1 MSGCSEDCC
10 GDLLGER
17 KHFFGPARRCVLCNA
32 GSDDF
37 RPVVRSLALLFIMDF
52 SVYTRALD
60 AACTIFPRV
69 RLRTAVNKYL
79 KDLGQRSGVQARRM
93 LIATGIDTLALSLT
107 CLPGLIARAKLD
119 SLRMAAVQGLKQSR
133 DVTSIIATYLLS
145 GEVGTGHLTH
155 VKKNAYILS
164 RHPALSRASGNEL
177 EWVQGRTYK
186 NLVQAHHVML
196 KSLQT
201 GLHRAQG
208 LAELCN
214 AQPYKR
220 LCQQLITLITRT
232 LAEPRLLVSVICHKH
247 FEPIVSP

>member
-1 MSGCSEDCC
+1 M
-10 GDLLGER
+10 LT
-17 KHFFGPARRCVLCNA
+17 K
-32 GSDDF
+32 
-37 RPVVRSLALLFIMDF
+37 VVRSLALLFIMDYT
-52 SVYTRALD
+52 VYTRALG
-60 AACTIFPRV
+60 AVTATFPRAS
-69 RLRTAVNKYL
+69 LQAAVTKYL
-79 KDLGQRSGVQARRM
+79 L
-93 LIATGIDTLALSLT
+93 
-107 CLPGLIARAKLD
+107 
-119 SLRMAAVQGLKQSR
+119 
-133 DVTSIIATYLLS
+133 DVTSNIATYLLS
-145 GEVGTGHLTH
+145 GEVGFGHLTH

-164 RHPALSRASGNEL
+164 RHPALARASGNEL

>member
-1 MSGCSEDCC
+1 
-10 GDLLGER
+10 
-17 KHFFGPARRCVLCNA
+17 
-32 GSDDF
+32 
-37 RPVVRSLALLFIMDF
+37 
-52 SVYTRALD
+52 
-60 AACTIFPRV
+60 
-69 RLRTAVNKYL
+69 
-79 KDLGQRSGVQARRM
+79 M
-93 LIATGIDTLALSLT
+93 LIATAIDTLALSLT
-107 CLPGLIARAKLD
+107 CLPSLTARVKLD
-119 SLRMAAVQGLKQSR
+119 SLRMIAVQGLRQSHA
-133 DVTSIIATYLLS
+133 VTSNIATYLLS
-145 GEVGTGHLTH
+145 SEVGFGHLTH

-164 RHPALSRASGNEL
+164 RHPALARASGNEL

-201 GLHRAQG
+201 FLHRAQG

-214 AQPYKR
+214 AQYKR